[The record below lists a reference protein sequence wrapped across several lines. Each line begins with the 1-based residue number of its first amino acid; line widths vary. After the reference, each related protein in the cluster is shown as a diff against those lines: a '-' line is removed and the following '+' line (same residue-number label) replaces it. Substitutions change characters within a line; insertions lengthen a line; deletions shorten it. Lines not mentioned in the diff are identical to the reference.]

1 MQPQKHKLLLPHTIS
16 KQWLYVKIQTVN
28 STLEMEVSSYIQK
41 PSTYL
46 LHFTALTQ
54 IPEHITTPV
63 KT

>member
-1 MQPQKHKLLLPHTIS
+1 
-16 KQWLYVKIQTVN
+16 
-28 STLEMEVSSYIQK
+28 MEVSSYIQK

-63 KT
+63 KTWNLCRCLHFLHNKNLAITT